1 MGMGS
6 ESRASRPV
14 EKEHTH
20 SRRTVAGLALLLGL
34 GSAVVFGVLG
44 EEIQDSEPVAVDT
57 GAAQFLHG
65 YASAPLD
72 TAMMLASFLG
82 SAYFVIPLL
91 ALVALLLL
99 TRLRVAEAVFLSTA
113 YAGSGA
119 LNYLLKLLFHR
130 MRPSLPWSP
139 GAPDFSFP
147 SGHSMN
153 SFTFYVGLAVVVWL
167 VLGRRAGIAA
177 LAGGLL
183 VVLLVG
189 VSRVYLGYHY
199 VSDVLGGYSAALLW
213 LMVWAA
219 AFSAIWRRFGT
230 RLGGRFGAR
239 APLSG

>member
-1 MGMGS
+1 MES
-6 ESRASRPV
+6 ESRAGRAP
-14 EKEHTH
+14 ENERTP
-20 SRRTVAGLALLLGL
+20 SRRTVAGVALLLGL
-34 GSAVVFGVLG
+34 GSAVVFGVLS

-72 TAMMLASFLG
+72 TAMMVASFLG

-91 ALVALLLL
+91 ALVAVLLLRRR
-99 TRLRVAEAVFLSTA
+99 RLAEALFLSTA

-119 LNYLLKLLFHR
+119 LNYLLKLVFHR

-147 SGHSMN
+147 SGHAMN

-167 VLGRRAGIAA
+167 VVGRRAGIAA

-183 VVLLVG
+183 IVLLVG

-199 VSDVLGGYSAALLW
+199 VSDVLGGYSAAVLW
-213 LMVWAA
+213 LMVWAV
-219 AFSAIWRRFGT
+219 AFSTIWRRFGT
-230 RLGGRFGAR
+230 RLGGRLGAG
-239 APLSG
+239 ALLSG

>member
-1 MGMGS
+1 MDVEG
-6 ESRASRPV
+6 ESSAGRPL
-14 EKEHTH
+14 EIGRTP
-20 SRRTVAGLALLLGL
+20 SRRAIAAVALLLGL

-44 EEIQDSEPVAVDT
+44 EEIEDREPVAIDT

-91 ALVALLLL
+91 ALVAVLLLRRR
-99 TRLRVAEAVFLSTA
+99 RLAEAVFLSTA

-119 LNYLLKLLFHR
+119 LNYLLKVLFHR
-130 MRPSLPWSP
+130 MRPDLPWSP
-139 GAPDFSFP
+139 GAADFSFP
-147 SGHSMN
+147 SGHAMN
-153 SFTFYVGLAVVVWL
+153 SLTFYVGLAVVVW
-167 VLGRRAGIAA
+167 VVMGRRAGIGA

-213 LMVWAA
+213 LVVWAV
-219 AFSAIWRRFGT
+219 AFGVIWRRFGT
-230 RLGGRFGAR
+230 RLGARLGAGD
-239 APLSG
+239 ALSG